1 MECSE
6 LESKQRFLS
15 SHLTLSFSKKNRK
28 KNFAALVAPLL
39 GNGIQLDDSRR
50 LVLAGGCA
58 VVAVNLVM
66 LLYVLSAFAE
76 GGSGSGS
83 GGGGSGSGEEKKK
96 SK

>member
-1 MECSE
+1 MFRAR
-6 LESKQRFLS
+6 KQTTLPLFSPHPLFLK
-15 SHLTLSFSKKNRK
+15 KKNRK

-76 GGSGSGS
+76 GESGSGS